1 MVRSARKSSTDFEYE
16 KSNPL
21 KQNVLI
27 LPALR
32 HLMSSFDI
40 EWKGN
45 FYGIYWAYEKDRLV
59 VSTVFEDKDEA
70 VEFSK
75 EVETW
80 SDKFTRMTII
90 EKENEYAICC
100 YQDPQI
106 SKSKKN
112 LGLYREGM
120 GRAGGYEQAKPMIEE
135 KAPLLQISYAEDV
148 RSINT
153 YEQISRL
160 VPIRKCRIIKE
171 SDLRKQEYFFEKT
184 AHEKH
189 NSENRSKI

>member
-1 MVRSARKSSTDFEYE
+1 M
-16 KSNPL
+16 N
-21 KQNVLI
+21 
-27 LPALR
+27 
-32 HLMSSFDI
+32 FDI

-70 VEFSK
+70 LQLAK

-90 EKENEYAICC
+90 EKTNDEYALCC

-106 SKSKKN
+106 SKSKRN
-112 LGLYREGM
+112 LGLYRSGM
-120 GRAGGYEQAKPMIEE
+120 RQAGGYEQAKPMIEE
-135 KAPLLQISYAEDV
+135 RSPLLQIAYAADV

-153 YEQISRL
+153 YEQVSRL

-171 SDLRKQEYFFEKT
+171 PDLKKQEYFFEKT
-184 AHEKH
+184 AHEK
-189 NSENRSKI
+189 SLMENK